1 MGALDL
7 VGIATNYYKAD
18 LGLSSSQ
25 AGFIPGL
32 VSVWFLLISIP
43 AGRLMHTLG
52 KRFTVLCA
60 LMILCPSLVAA
71 IFCKSYWSM
80 LAAMAMMGIGSTI
93 LVVSLNP
100 LVASLVSGKE
110 LAASLTA
117 GQCFKATAALTAPLI
132 ASLGIIISGSPIA
145 WRAVFVVFFVV
156 TLAAA
161 LLLSSSGRTEAATD
175 TGTSPTSLRE
185 CLSLLKKP
193 AILAAF
199 IAVLCH
205 VGSDVGITI
214 AVPQL
219 FAGRLAL
226 PLQDATMSVTVYFIC
241 RLAGALAGVYLLRIM
256 SGRNALLSGVALLIA
271 GIALACFAHSAWSL
285 YLAVALMGLGNANI
299 CALIISE
306 ALLALPEAQNT
317 TSAVITMGLAGG
329 ALFPL
334 LMGFASDLFGLA
346 GPLVIITACVVFVG
360 IYALRLS
367 SQTGKVS
374 QKP

>member
-18 LGLSSSQ
+18 LGLTDSQ

-117 GQCFKATAALTAPLI
+117 GQCFKATAALAAPLI
-132 ASLGIIISGSPIA
+132 ASLGITISGSSIA
-145 WRAVFVVFFVV
+145 WRAVFAVFFVV

-161 LLLSSSGRTEAATD
+161 LLQSSSGRTEATTD

-185 CLSLLKKP
+185 CIYLLGKP

-199 IAVLCH
+199 VAVLCH

-214 AVPQL
+214 ALPQL
-219 FAGRLAL
+219 FADRLAM
-226 PLQDATMSVTVYFIC
+226 PLQDATLSVTVYFIC
-241 RLAGALAGVYLLRIM
+241 RFAGALAGVYLLRII
-256 SGRNALLSGVALLIA
+256 SRRNALLSGVALLIA
-271 GIALACFAHSAWSL
+271 GIALACFAQSAWSL

-334 LMGFASDLFGLA
+334 LMGFASDCLGLA

-360 IYALRLS
+360 IYSLRLPRNV
-367 SQTGKVS
+367 Q
-374 QKP
+374 